1 MKTFLIPVILINLLL
16 VASYPSTAEE
26 NRLANS
32 TRQNQTMYVD
42 DQLWITVRTE
52 PDSSAD
58 KVAVIQSGVKMT
70 ILSYEEGADY
80 ARVRTE
86 NDHTGWV
93 LYRYLTPEPVA
104 SLHLA
109 EAEKNVAR
117 LQGKNEQLTDSLNKL
132 KDNNRELNQRA
143 QELEKSHASLDKE
156 LKDIR
161 AISDDAVET
170 YQQKQTLQQELSN
183 QKTRI
188 NTLEDE
194 NGGLRAQLMT
204 FTIGAAIVG
213 LLLGL
218 YLGTIPLRRNKR
230 WRSMP

>member
-1 MKTFLIPVILINLLL
+1 MKTFLISVILINLLL
-16 VASYPSTAEE
+16 VAYSSTAEE

-109 EAEKNVAR
+109 QAEKDVAR
-117 LQGKNEQLTDSLNKL
+117 LQDKNQQLTDALNKL
-132 KDNNRELNQRA
+132 KDTNRELNQRA
-143 QELEKSHASLDKE
+143 QELEKSNASLDKE

-188 NTLEDE
+188 NKLEDE

-213 LLLGL
+213 LLVGL